1 MTNGTGRDGALGD
14 QRNGALRVGILSDT
28 HVNKRGELWPQVFDA
43 FAGAGDGAGVDA
55 ILHAGDVFSP
65 HLLDELAAIAPVTV
79 ARGNGDY
86 GTDDP
91 RLRDEWSLEFGGV
104 TVAMLHDFP
113 SPARRGASFVQAQAD
128 KRFPAA
134 DVLICGH
141 THIAELHAL
150 PGLLWL
156 NPGSPTLPDNKSK
169 RLGTIALLTIIDG
182 VASAE
187 LWQLTTAGHVPMAG
201 TPSRT

>member
-1 MTNGTGRDGALGD
+1 MTNGNGRGGALGD
-14 QRNGALRVGILSDT
+14 QGNRPLRLGILSDT

-43 FAGAGDGAGVDA
+43 FASAGDGTGVDA

-86 GTDDP
+86 STDDP
-91 RLRDEWSLEFGGV
+91 RLRDEWALEFGGA

-141 THIAELHAL
+141 THIAELHTL

-169 RLGTIALLTIIDG
+169 RLGTIALLTIANG
-182 VASAE
+182 NASAE
-187 LWQLTTAGHVPMAG
+187 LWQLTADGHIPMAKG
-201 TPSRT
+201 

>member
-1 MTNGTGRDGALGD
+1 MTNGNRRTGGSGGPSAAPVRL
-14 QRNGALRVGILSDT
+14 GILSDT

-43 FAGAGDGAGVDA
+43 FAGVDA

-65 HLLDELAAIAPVTV
+65 HLIDELAAIAPVAV
-79 ARGNGDY
+79 ARGNGDD

-91 RLRDEWSLEFGGV
+91 RLRDEWVLEFGGV

-113 SPARRGASFVQAQAD
+113 SPARRGASFVQAQAS
-128 KRFPAA
+128 KRFAGA

-169 RLGTIALLTIIDG
+169 RLGTIALVTIADG
-182 VASAE
+182 IASAE
-187 LWQLTTAGHVPMAG
+187 LHQLTAAGHA
-201 TPSRT
+201 RTQLLALENPAH

>member
-1 MTNGTGRDGALGD
+1 MANGTWPGGEPAAGS
-14 QRNGALRVGILSDT
+14 AAPLRLGILSDS

-43 FAGAGDGAGVDA
+43 FAGAGVDA

-65 HLLDELAAIAPVTV
+65 HLIDELAAVAPVMV

-86 GTDDP
+86 GSDDP
-91 RLRDEWSLEFGGV
+91 RLRDEWVREFGGV

-113 SPARRGASFVQAQAD
+113 SPARRGAAFVQAQAN
-128 KRFPAA
+128 KRFPGA

-141 THIAELHAL
+141 THIAELHVL
-150 PGLLWL
+150 GGMLWL
-156 NPGSPTLPDNKSK
+156 NPGSPTLPHNKSK
-169 RLGTIALLTIIDG
+169 RLGTVALLTIADG

-187 LWQLTTAGHVPMAG
+187 LWQLTAAGHA
-201 TPSRT
+201 RTAALQGAVASA

>member
-1 MTNGTGRDGALGD
+1 MTNGTGCGGAPGD
-14 QRNGALRVGILSDT
+14 QRNGPLRVGILSDT

-43 FAGAGDGAGVDA
+43 FASAGDGTGVHA

-65 HLLDELAAIAPVTV
+65 HLIDELAAIAPVTV

-91 RLRDEWSLEFGGV
+91 RLRDEWALEFGGV

-113 SPARRGASFVQAQAD
+113 SPARRSASFVQAQAD
-128 KRFPAA
+128 KRFPDA
-134 DVLICGH
+134 DVLVCGH
-141 THIAELHAL
+141 THIAERHTL

-169 RLGTIALLTIIDG
+169 RLGTIALLTIADG

-187 LWQLTTAGHVPMAG
+187 LWQLTTAGHVPMA
-201 TPSRT
+201 